1 MNVRLYV
8 WQRLTA
14 AVIVPLALVHIGVIF
29 YATRHGLSAAE
40 IFGRTRGSIAW
51 GMFYALFVAAV
62 SIHVPIGLRTVLIEW
77 TALDRHYCDG
87 TAIAFGIL
95 LALAGLRAAAAVV
108 LP

>member
-14 AVIVPLALVHIGVIF
+14 AIMAPLALVRVIVIF

-40 IFGRTRGSIAW
+40 ILGRTRGSAAW
-51 GMFYALFVAAV
+51 TAFYGLFVGAIAV
-62 SIHVPIGLRTVLIEW
+62 HVPIGLRTVLIEW
-77 TALDRHYCDG
+77 TSLRRRQCNMTALAVG
-87 TAIAFGIL
+87 LL
-95 LALAGLRAAAAVV
+95 LAATGLRAVAAVV